1 MRPAVV
7 ICRKCGYFK
16 GNAYEDPT
24 CPICGEKLLDAGLDF
39 KTFGHMSKEEEN
51 AYREEFLKGIELD
64 PHWVKKREEGQRKLE
79 ENIIREREEF
89 NRTHAECPY
98 CHKRNTKKISTGS
111 RLLSVGFFGLGSKK
125 VGKQWHCNNC
135 GSDF

>member
-51 AYREEFLKGIELD
+51 AYREEFLKGIE
-64 PHWVKKREEGQRKLE
+64 
-79 ENIIREREEF
+79 
-89 NRTHAECPY
+89 
-98 CHKRNTKKISTGS
+98 
-111 RLLSVGFFGLGSKK
+111 
-125 VGKQWHCNNC
+125 
-135 GSDF
+135 